1 MLLRV
6 LCYFLK
12 MLQIHIKIMSFI
24 FYRRSGNFCF
34 IIQILRASDFD
45 KNESNYFQSLMKLIF
60 KCLTENCMNMKE
72 IKIRFL
78 KLRTKNHLITRI
90 LLVMVIPILYR

>member
-78 KLRTKNHLITRI
+78 KLRTKHHLITRI